1 MGPWMVLP
9 VKVYELNITHS
20 KFLFALWLLSTK
32 CLLCLLLKIHHVS
45 ADDVMWREDME
56 DVDKWGFAA
65 SDSFDYVLKWGES
78 GCKSP
83 SHVGDNVG
91 TWSCDMWLQLLQSLQ
106 LDCVEHLHLQLV
118 GTPLLAACSPL
129 AAVLPPGPFL
139 QEKRV
144 HFCRRLSAAC
154 SRLAAMQQA
163 VTAVTRSTAVGLQLL
178 MQCNTVNTLQG
189 ISSCKN
195 I

>member
-106 LDCVEHLHLQLV
+106 LDCVELLHLQLV
-118 GTPLLAACSPL
+118 GTPLLAVRLQRCCHRVLICRRSGFTSAGGLVQLAAGLQQCSRRLLQLPGPLQLACSY
-129 AAVLPPGPFL
+129 
-139 QEKRV
+139 
-144 HFCRRLSAAC
+144 
-154 SRLAAMQQA
+154 
-163 VTAVTRSTAVGLQLL
+163 
-178 MQCNTVNTLQG
+178 
-189 ISSCKN
+189 
-195 I
+195 